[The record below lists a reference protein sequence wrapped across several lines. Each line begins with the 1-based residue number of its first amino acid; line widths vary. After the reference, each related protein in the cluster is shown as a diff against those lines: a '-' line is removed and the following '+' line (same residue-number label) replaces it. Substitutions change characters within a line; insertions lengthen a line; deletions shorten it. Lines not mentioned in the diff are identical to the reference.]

1 MSSIRKTNT
10 NTRKTN
16 TRKTNTRKTNLKR
29 ILTGR
34 IPSLKQTR
42 SMRSMPSAAALY
54 KTLVPTFLH
63 MLNTVKLYHWRT
75 TSYATHK
82 ATDDLYGK
90 LNEKLDEFVEVMLG
104 KGEIAGGDKRATLLT
119 VPMLKLTTFSNNEA
133 FKNQIEYY
141 KKFLIAFS
149 ADKTFN
155 VAANAD
161 LMAIRDE
168 LLAVLNQFLYLLT
181 LS

>member
-1 MSSIRKTNT
+1 
-10 NTRKTN
+10 
-16 TRKTNTRKTNLKR
+16 
-29 ILTGR
+29 
-34 IPSLKQTR
+34 
-42 SMRSMPSAAALY
+42 MRSMPSAAALY

-75 TSYATHK
+75 TIYATHK

-90 LNEKLDEFVEVMLG
+90 LNEKLDEFVE
-104 KGEIAGGDKRATLLT
+104 GEIAGGDKRATLLT

>member
-1 MSSIRKTNT
+1 MRS
-10 NTRKTN
+10 
-16 TRKTNTRKTNLKR
+16 KR
-29 ILTGR
+29 TYRRNNLTGR
-34 IPSLKQTR
+34 PATRKRDLKKGGAR
-42 SMRSMPSAAALY
+42 KSNGSSEI
-54 KTLVPTFLH
+54 VPTFLH